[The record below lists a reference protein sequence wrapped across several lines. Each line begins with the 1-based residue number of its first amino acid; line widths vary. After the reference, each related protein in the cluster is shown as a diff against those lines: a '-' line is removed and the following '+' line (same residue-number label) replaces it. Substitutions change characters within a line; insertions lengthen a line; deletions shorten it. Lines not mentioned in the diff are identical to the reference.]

1 MRNHEE
7 MTMTTTTISVPTIAI
22 NHALDVSQRLS
33 QLRHWQQEW
42 QKQDALLNQRLEQI
56 DPNKHIEIQRGEQ
69 VIRLQ
74 QRLRLSLVREPLE
87 VSPAL
92 VGEVGYE
99 SLRQALC
106 SQFARLTKA
115 ERLLWLNNFL
125 FIMTPD
131 LRRLNDKIAKV

>member
-1 MRNHEE
+1 
-7 MTMTTTTISVPTIAI
+7 
-22 NHALDVSQRLS
+22 
-33 QLRHWQQEW
+33 
-42 QKQDALLNQRLEQI
+42 
-56 DPNKHIEIQRGEQ
+56 
-69 VIRLQ
+69 
-74 QRLRLSLVREPLE
+74 VREPLE

-131 LRRLNDKIAKV
+131 LRRLNDKIAKVRAYRSFGQQRNFLLGGPSGMGKSTYLDWFAFHHIPQVEATRNHVPIIKIDAPVSNKSPKPLFQRMILE